1 MSAHQGEGELHLGV
15 APEVA
20 SPADNRRSFQQIAG
34 AVRGPPARLARLL
47 GPLELGS
54 LCPELLTCSAQQSE
68 CIANLHWPTSPSAGL
83 LCAKPIRH
91 GRIRAVLDEW
101 ISCHHSPQARSL
113 SGPVRRNSDITI
125 VMTSSTVSPAIIPAK
140 RSTPGVGEGGGP

>member
-1 MSAHQGEGELHLGV
+1 MLGRV
-15 APEVA
+15 I
-20 SPADNRRSFQQIAG
+20 QQRPSNLA
-34 AVRGPPARLARLL
+34 PARLARLL

-54 LCPELLTCSAQQSE
+54 LCPALLTCSAQQSE

-91 GRIRAVLDEW
+91 GKIRALDEW
-101 ISCHHSPQARSL
+101 ISCHHSPQVRSL

-125 VMTSSTVSPAIIPAK
+125 VMSSSTVSPAIIPAK
-140 RSTPGVGEGGGP
+140 RLIPGVAERGGPWP